1 MEAFDAYQHYL
12 SMKLHFE
19 RDAYDYFKYNGK
31 TNATFS
37 AFEKRKDGFHFTKLT
52 RKLSDDQIVE
62 YYVANFIRGKKWI
75 GDFDKRNWTQH
86 KKVIQ
91 SVEYNFENDFEKL
104 LTNAEKFD
112 ILFKCDNGNH
122 PKLVKA
128 YLGKKISLETLVI
141 LEKLLQYRQKFDNQ
155 IIDPY
160 VWPEVSQLMRK
171 YEPFLKVNIKKC
183 NDIAITK
190 GKELV

>member
-160 VWPEVSQLMRK
+160 VWPEVK
-171 YEPFLKVNIKKC
+171 KV
-183 NDIAITK
+183 
-190 GKELV
+190 

>member
-190 GKELV
+190 VKELV

>member
-112 ILFKCDNGNH
+112 ILFNCDNGNH

-141 LEKLLQYRQKFDNQ
+141 LEKLLQYRQKFDKQ

-190 GKELV
+190 VKELV

>member
-62 YYVANFIRGKKWI
+62 YFVANFIRGKKWI

-190 GKELV
+190 VKELV

>member
-91 SVEYNFENDFEKL
+91 SVEYNFENAEENGIIRPSITPSVFEL
-104 LTNAEKFD
+104 RNPDRD
-112 ILFKCDNGNH
+112 I
-122 PKLVKA
+122 
-128 YLGKKISLETLVI
+128 YGKVI
-141 LEKLLQYRQKFDNQ
+141 
-155 IIDPY
+155 
-160 VWPEVSQLMRK
+160 
-171 YEPFLKVNIKKC
+171 
-183 NDIAITK
+183 
-190 GKELV
+190 

>member
-128 YLGKKISLETLVI
+128 YLGKKISIETLVI
-141 LEKLLQYRQKFDNQ
+141 LEKLLQYRQKFDKQ

-190 GKELV
+190 VKELV

>member
-141 LEKLLQYRQKFDNQ
+141 LEKLLQYRQKFDKQ

-190 GKELV
+190 VKELV

>member
-75 GDFDKRNWTQH
+75 GDFDKRNWTEH

-190 GKELV
+190 VKELV

>member
-19 RDAYDYFKYNGK
+19 RDAYDFFKYNGK

-190 GKELV
+190 VKELV

>member
-1 MEAFDAYQHYL
+1 MEAFDAYLHYL
-12 SMKLHFE
+12 SMKLDFE
-19 RDAYDYFKYNGK
+19 RDAYDFFKYNGK

-190 GKELV
+190 VKELV

>member
-12 SMKLHFE
+12 SMILHFE

-190 GKELV
+190 VKELV

>member
-91 SVEYNFENDFEKL
+91 SVEYNFEYDFEKL

-190 GKELV
+190 VKELV